1 MITDSPIDS
10 TTSVDVVELQS
21 LKNRVVE
28 IRQQIAE
35 LQTELTAKERQLKDL
50 GRRFIQEIGLSTN
63 GADTKARLASTG
75 KAKRRKGEK
84 KKDASAK

>member
-1 MITDSPIDS
+1 MATDTAIESAP
-10 TTSVDVVELQS
+10 SVDVVELQN

-35 LQTELTAKERQLKDL
+35 LQSELSSKERQLKDL

-63 GADTKARLASTG
+63 GADSRPRGAASGKSKAA
-75 KAKRRKGEK
+75 RRKAERK
-84 KKDASAK
+84 RDA